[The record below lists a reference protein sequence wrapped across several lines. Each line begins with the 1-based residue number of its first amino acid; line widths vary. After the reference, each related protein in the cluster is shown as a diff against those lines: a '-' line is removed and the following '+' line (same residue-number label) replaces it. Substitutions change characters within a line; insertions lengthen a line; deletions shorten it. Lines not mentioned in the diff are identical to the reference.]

1 MGTGAGQSDGEKKI
15 NLINLDLTPFMHRL
29 SMLTAL
35 SICIADDDEYLIQPP
50 FIMQVYQTAPSVEQL
65 QT

>member
-15 NLINLDLTPFMHRL
+15 NLINLDLTPFIHRL

-35 SICIADDDEYLIQPP
+35 SICIADYDEYLIQP
-50 FIMQVYQTAPSVEQL
+50 QSLKQAYHTATSAEQFL
-65 QT
+65 T